1 MGIDS
6 SDVENLAQAI
16 LKVHG
21 AVRDAFMDYGGT
33 PNVTD
38 SLNNIAKA
46 IEKLAEASFEIARAI
61 NSLKGT

>member
-6 SDVENLAQAI
+6 VDAKNLAQAI
-16 LKVHG
+16 EG
-21 AVRDAFMDYGGT
+21 AVRDSFMDYGGT

-46 IEKLAEASFEIARAI
+46 IEKLAEAGFEIARAI
-61 NSLKGT
+61 NSSKGA